1 MPIQFLSKVLIFIIF
16 LLGGYAGPADVLA
29 GEDESA
35 VYIPKNLNDAHRELE
50 KMLKPEDIKKMKS
63 GTERDMS
70 MYHLGLGMW
79 LRNNWGLWKGGRLAE
94 YFNKKGIHHPDDMS
108 GIILRTFWC
117 KLHNKPFRLQE
128 RIKFFQ
134 AFWKSAQKPIGKSPI
149 DGADIKWVIS
159 QHPEGF
165 LEALGDQNA
174 DGLKGMLHLGIS
186 VSDHSFW
193 RYEVGIGKIESAHPE
208 EARKLAQWRADMK
221 KRGDAPSEVAE

>member
-1 MPIQFLSKVLIFIIF
+1 
-16 LLGGYAGPADVLA
+16 
-29 GEDESA
+29 
-35 VYIPKNLNDAHRELE
+35 
-50 KMLKPEDIKKMKS
+50 
-63 GTERDMS
+63 
-70 MYHLGLGMW
+70 
-79 LRNNWGLWKGGRLAE
+79 
-94 YFNKKGIHHPDDMS
+94 MS
-108 GIILRTFWC
+108 GIILDTFWC

-221 KRGDAPSEVAE
+221 KRGDAPSGVAE